1 MIVRIQGSGQ
11 YRLDGAAQS
20 ELTSIDARLAAAL
33 ERGAADE
40 AHTLLGQ
47 AVSLVQTRGTALPN
61 DALSPSDLILP
72 PADAT
77 LDEIRILFH
86 PAPTQAPS
94 AQ

>member
-20 ELTSIDARLAAAL
+20 ELTSIDARLVAAL
-33 ERGAADE
+33 EHGAADE

-72 PADAT
+72 PADAS
-77 LDEIRILFH
+77 LDEIS
-86 PAPTQAPS
+86 TVVSSQ
-94 AQ
+94 

>member
-11 YRLDGAAQS
+11 YRLDGPAQS
-20 ELTSIDARLAAAL
+20 ELTSIDARLVAAL
-33 ERGAADE
+33 EHGAADE

-72 PADAT
+72 PADAS
-77 LDEIRILFH
+77 LDEIS
-86 PAPTQAPS
+86 TVVSSQ
-94 AQ
+94 

>member
-20 ELTSIDARLAAAL
+20 ELASIDARLVAAL

-40 AHTLLGQ
+40 AQTLLGQ
-47 AVSLVQTRGTALPN
+47 AVSLVQTRGAALPN

-72 PADAT
+72 PADAS
-77 LDEIRILFH
+77 LDEISTLLH

-94 AQ
+94 SQ

>member
-20 ELTSIDARLAAAL
+20 ELASIDARLVAAL

-40 AHTLLGQ
+40 AHTLLEQ
-47 AVSLVQTRGTALPN
+47 AASLVQTHGTALPN

-72 PADAT
+72 PADAS
-77 LDEIRILFH
+77 LDEISIPLH

-94 AQ
+94 SQ

>member
-20 ELTSIDARLAAAL
+20 ELASIDARLVAAL
-33 ERGAADE
+33 EHGAADE

-47 AVSLVQTRGTALPN
+47 AVSLVQTRGAVLPN

-72 PADAT
+72 PADASLEEINT
-77 LDEIRILFH
+77 LLH
-86 PAPTQAPS
+86 V
-94 AQ
+94 

>member
-11 YRLDGAAQS
+11 YRLDGAAKS
-20 ELTSIDARLAAAL
+20 ELASIDARLVAAL

-47 AVSLVQTRGTALPN
+47 AVSLVQTRGVALPN

-72 PADAT
+72 PADASPEEINT
-77 LDEIRILFH
+77 LLH
-86 PAPTQAPS
+86 V
-94 AQ
+94 

>member
-20 ELTSIDARLAAAL
+20 ELASIDARLVAAL

-47 AVSLVQTRGTALPN
+47 AVSLVETRGTALPN

-77 LDEIRILFH
+77 LEEISILLH
-86 PAPTQAPS
+86 AKPTQAPS
-94 AQ
+94 SQ